1 MWLRSTSEVE
11 VDRRIALL
19 VRRSRGAHRRLRESR
34 AVRYSSD
41 LPVDRPKPHD
51 SSHAVAPT
59 TGSNPTRPANE
70 QPLCRPEGP
79 PSVPSRPEGL
89 PRLPLLAT
97 LMEFPSPSTLEP
109 RRVHSTPAC
118 LTGYVPST
126 GFRTLSTVCSSP
138 GRPALFHA
146 GNAHGVFRPP
156 GVFPHRQ
163 VHQLV
168 AAGLPSWRFSTAS
181 TYCRCAAPASARR
194 NVLHGPFPPPGRCSD
209 GESVPSPGCYT
220 VGNDRSPLELLRLS
234 RVLPYTHRPR
244 RMQRVPLWRFAPP
257 KSVFVRSSA
266 NPATFL

>member
-1 MWLRSTSEVE
+1 LRSIVVSPYWLGDPGVRISDSESH
-11 VDRRIALL
+11 A
-19 VRRSRGAHRRLRESR
+19 RSGIPATCPSIGRSLTTPLMRLRP
-34 AVRYSSD
+34 
-41 LPVDRPKPHD
+41 LQ
-51 SSHAVAPT
+51 
-59 TGSNPTRPANE
+59 GSTRH
-70 QPLCRPEGP
+70 GP
-79 PSVPSRPEGL
+79 PTHDHSATPRGHRAFSASRRL

-126 GFRTLSTVCSSP
+126 GFHTLSTVCSSP
-138 GRPALFHA
+138 ERPALFHA